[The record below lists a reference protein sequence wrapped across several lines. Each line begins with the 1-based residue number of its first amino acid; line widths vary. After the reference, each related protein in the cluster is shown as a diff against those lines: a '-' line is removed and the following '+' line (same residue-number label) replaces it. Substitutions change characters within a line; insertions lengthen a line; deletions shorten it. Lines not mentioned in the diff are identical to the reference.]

1 VSSQSGLELNQ
12 AIKRSLLGKY
22 SLYAFQIISMVLLAR
37 LFAPGDFGY
46 VAIVQVFITLMVLI
60 SSTSIVPAVVYLDD
74 VSVSQRNGLMSLSLL
89 MGLLLATLSFFA
101 FPLVCFWIGMK
112 DMPYAALFIAV
123 TVFFVCLTTSPL
135 ASLQRGSKFI
145 LIARAEIY
153 AETVSLLMCL
163 LLFYFSYGF
172 YALLF
177 KVCSPFV
184 FRFIFYYQMS
194 ALTEVG
200 RPALGRDLVVFK
212 TIVSFVKFQFL
223 FNLVNFF
230 SRNLDTIIVAKFFGL
245 SVTAFYDKSYQVMR
259 YPLQLFTFAITPALQ
274 PTLTKHKAN
283 VSFVASEFLRVL
295 RPLAYLGLFVSIV
308 FYNGSGALVYLLF
321 GPGWEAVEPILTVL
335 SVSIPLQMVLSSTGA
350 IYQSFGQSRLQ
361 FYCGLFSVVT
371 TFMAI
376 AVGAYYEDILLL
388 CLLIVCSFVINYL
401 FCFFV
406 MYRFVFQARPAYAFY
421 KVCFLIMLP
430 FVMYSVEPVFPLSKA
445 DYLTSILLLA
455 QSALLSLT
463 LCAAVFA
470 GQYAF
475 DFLFRKS
482 DKEVL

>member
-1 VSSQSGLELNQ
+1 MSKQSGLELNQ

-22 SLYAFQIISMVLLAR
+22 SLYAFQIFSMILLAR

-46 VAIVQVFITLMVLI
+46 VAIVQVFITLIVLV
-60 SSTSIVPAVVYLDD
+60 SSTSIIPAVVYLDE
-74 VSVSQRNGLMSLSLL
+74 VSVSQRNGLMSLSVL
-89 MGLLLATLSFFA
+89 MGLLLSMLSVLL

-112 DMPYAALFIAV
+112 EVPYAVFCIAV

-135 ASLQRGSKFI
+135 ASLQRGSRFT

-153 AETVSLLMCL
+153 AEVLSLAICL
-163 LLFYFSYGF
+163 LLYYFSFGF
-172 YALLF
+172 YALLL
-177 KVCSPFV
+177 KVCAPFV

-200 RPALGRDLVVFK
+200 RPALGRDLMVFK
-212 TIVSFVKFQFL
+212 SIVSFVKFQFL

-274 PTLTKHKAN
+274 PTLTKHKAD
-283 VSFVASEFLRVL
+283 VSFVASEFLRVIA
-295 RPLAYLGLFVSIV
+295 PLAYIGLFVSFI
-308 FYNGSGALVYLLF
+308 FYNGSAALVYLLF
-321 GPGWEAVEPILTVL
+321 GAGWEEVDPILTVF

-361 FYCGLFSVVT
+361 FYCGLFSVIST
-371 TFMAI
+371 LIAI
-376 AVGAYYEDILLL
+376 FAGAYYQDILLL
-388 CLLIVCSFVINYL
+388 CKLIVCSFLLNYM

-406 MYRFVFQARPAYAFY
+406 MYRFVFQVQPSYAFY
-421 KVCFLIMLP
+421 KVCFLISLP
-430 FVMYSVEPVFPLSKA
+430 FVMYSFEPIFPLSEH
-445 DYLTSILLLA
+445 DYVSAILRLV
-455 QSALLSLT
+455 QSSLVSLS

-470 GQYAF
+470 GQYVS
-475 DFLFRKS
+475 DFLYKKFAHKT
-482 DKEVL
+482 

>member
-1 VSSQSGLELNQ
+1 MRKQSGLELNR

-22 SLYAFQIISMVLLAR
+22 SLYAFQIFSMVLLAR

-60 SSTSIVPAVVYLDD
+60 SSTSIVPAMVYLDD

-89 MGLLLATLSFFA
+89 LGLLLATLSFFA

-163 LLFYFSYGF
+163 VLFYFSYGF

-194 ALTEVG
+194 AQTEVG

-245 SVTAFYDKSYQVMR
+245 NVTAFYDKSYQVMR

-274 PTLTKHKAN
+274 PTLTKHKAD

-295 RPLAYLGLFVSIV
+295 QPLAYLGLFVSMV

-321 GPGWEAVEPILTVL
+321 GPGWESVNPILTVF
-335 SVSIPLQMVLSSTGA
+335 SVSIPLQMVLSATGA

-361 FYCGLFSVVT
+361 FYCGLFSVIS
-371 TFMAI
+371 TFIAI
-376 AVGAYYEDILLL
+376 SVGAYVENILLL
-388 CLLIVCSFVINYL
+388 CQLIVCSFVINYL

-406 MYRFVFQARPAYAFY
+406 MYRFIFQVKPSYVFY

-430 FVMYSVEPVFPLSKA
+430 FVMYSFEPIFPLPEP
-445 DYLTSILLLA
+445 DYLSSTLMLVQAS
-455 QSALLSLT
+455 LLSLAI
-463 LCAAVFA
+463 CAVVFA
-470 GQYAF
+470 GQYGF
-475 DFLFRKS
+475 DLMHRKS
-482 DKEVL
+482 DKEVI